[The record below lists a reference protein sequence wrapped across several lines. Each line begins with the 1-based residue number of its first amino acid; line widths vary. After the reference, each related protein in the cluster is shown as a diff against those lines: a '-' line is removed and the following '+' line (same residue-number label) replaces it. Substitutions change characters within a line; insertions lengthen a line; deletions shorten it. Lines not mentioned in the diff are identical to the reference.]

1 MSTMLYR
8 LSDAPKG
15 YTFENITV
23 EDLEPLCQEGWV
35 DSPAKIGIN
44 IWGDD
49 SEDDVKRQHEE
60 YQCGQIPGI
69 DKDDSMNENTRC
81 AIWGTLVS
89 DKSNG
94 GRDGRLVNSLRTG
107 GRYFISGSAITQLEQ
122 LDKRLKARL
131 TSWLIEQRRLG
142 SECPEITTVIIEDA
156 KYRRDLT
163 VHKRAERLL
172 QYIGNQTPSIGSIV
186 AFTGPD
192 VCAPA
197 MAWSEAISID
207 EVKFLLDYLVEKGW
221 LKGYEATNDKYVSTI
236 DRYSLT
242 VEGYARI
249 AELEGTHTES
259 SQAFVAMW
267 FHDSMSDVWEQ
278 GIKPGVED
286 AGYKPIR
293 IDRREHNNKICDE
306 IIAEIKRSCFVV
318 ADFTQGN
325 DGARGGVYYEA
336 GFAHGLDIPVIFTC
350 RQDTLDKLHFDTRQY
365 NHIVWET
372 PEELR
377 QKLKMRISAII
388 GDVPQTR
395 R

>member
-8 LSDAPKG
+8 LSDAPEG

-23 EDLEPLCQEGWV
+23 EDLEPLSQEGWV

-81 AIWGTLVS
+81 AIWGTLAS

-94 GRDGRLVNSLRTG
+94 GRDGRLVDSLRTG
-107 GRYFISGSAITQLEQ
+107 GRYFITGSAISRLTQ

-142 SECPEITTVIIEDA
+142 SQCPEITTATIKDA
-156 KYRRDLT
+156 ERLRDLT
-163 VHKRAERLL
+163 VPKRAERLL
-172 QYIGNQTPSIGSIV
+172 QYVRKQTPNICSV
-186 AFTGPD
+186 VPFTSPGI
-192 VCAPA
+192 CAPA
-197 MAWSEAISID
+197 MAWSESIGMD
-207 EVKFLLDYLVEKGW
+207 EVKFLLDYLEEKGW
-221 LKGYEATNDKYVSTI
+221 LKGHEATDGKYVSTV

-242 VEGYARI
+242 VVGYASI
-249 AELEGTHTES
+249 AELEGKHTES

-267 FHDSMSDVWEQ
+267 FHDSMSNLWEQ

-286 AGYKPIR
+286 AGYKPVR
-293 IDRREHNNKICDE
+293 IDRQEHNNKICDE
-306 IIAEIKRSCFVV
+306 IIAEIKRSRFVV

-325 DGARGGVYYEA
+325 NGARGGVYYEA

-350 RQDTLDKLHFDTRQY
+350 RKDTLDKLHFDTRQY

-388 GDVPQTR
+388 GDGPQTR